1 MRGKGQGSIKS
12 IIEVSSLSVLENGDD
27 ISKNRDYRGKRKQ
40 LGKKMPQPAWNLPAQ
55 SSWMSL

>member
-1 MRGKGQGSIKS
+1 MRGKGHGSIKS
-12 IIEVSSLSVLENGDD
+12 ITEVSSLSVLENGDD

-55 SSWMSL
+55 SSRTSL

>member
-55 SSWMSL
+55 SSWTSL